1 MKKRKLM
8 TFLMAICLLLSML
21 PTTALA
27 ASKAM
32 DFDLE
37 LSGKTQGLK
46 ANEEVTVDFYIRKN
60 VGGLAA
66 LQWDLCYD
74 STVFKV
80 KDGSG
85 TSAAAPTGFTAWV
98 PTFKTGCITGGADTA
113 SPTTE
118 AIPDLKIY
126 TVTFV
131 ALVDIT
137 TPTVIEIKTFRR
149 EPISGMGVPMWMPI
163 LH

>member
-74 STVFKV
+74 PAVFKV

-85 TSAAAPTGFTAWV
+85 TSAAASDGFTAWG
-98 PTFKTGCITGGADTA
+98 PTFKTDCAENGPATPKAQIVPP
-113 SPTTE
+113 SPYFLE
-118 AIPDLKIY
+118 FFKIFY
-126 TVTFV
+126 CFV
-131 ALVDIT
+131 
-137 TPTVIEIKTFRR
+137 P
-149 EPISGMGVPMWMPI
+149 
-163 LH
+163 